1 MIRSSQ
7 ATNMYK
13 NLSNKLS
20 DSVASYANELLSNSR
35 SETASMLATLL
46 GAYMDGFNVINAN
59 QNTSLST
66 SKGNAS
72 SSGVN
77 TSLSS
82 NSSNASDIAE
92 VAGKIVSTFM
102 S

>member
-1 MIRSSQ
+1 
-7 ATNMYK
+7 
-13 NLSNKLS
+13 
-20 DSVASYANELLSNSR
+20 
-35 SETASMLATLL
+35 MLATLL